1 MLSVEHGFLALV
13 LILLIG
19 LLLLLVGG
27 SIVIEFNTEGELA
40 SLFSILPLIIF
51 LATTGALVLRWVF
64 EACVG

>member
-13 LILLIG
+13 LTLMIG

-27 SIVIEFNTEGELA
+27 SIVIEFNAESKLT
-40 SLFSILPLIIF
+40 SLFIVLPLIIF